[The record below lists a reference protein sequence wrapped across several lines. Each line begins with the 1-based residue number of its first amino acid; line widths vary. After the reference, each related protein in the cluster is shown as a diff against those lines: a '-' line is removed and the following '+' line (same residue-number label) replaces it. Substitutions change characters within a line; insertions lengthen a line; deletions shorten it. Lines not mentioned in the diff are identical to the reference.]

1 MPPSDGFARRQFA
14 TSFRLSPPDFV
25 RLRRYLVLSSCN
37 YKGRRFQTSQRDLA
51 LLLQFAWEPSCRD
64 LRSEDSMSW
73 RVKVHSVILAS
84 AFFVSSGARGQ
95 SRTEELGPFPT
106 ALSLERFQQ
115 IALLSP
121 GSNLGNA
128 RLLQEAQWRRAAVK
142 SACRS

>member
-1 MPPSDGFARRQFA
+1 MASRDGNLQRR
-14 TSFRLSPPDFV
+14 SVS
-25 RLRRYLVLSSCN
+25 LRRTLSACGAILSSCN

-51 LLLQFAWEPSCRD
+51 LSLQFAWEPPCRD

-84 AFFVSSGARGQ
+84 AFFVSSGACGQ

-106 ALSLERFQQ
+106 ALSLERLQQ

-121 GSNLGNA
+121 GSNLRNA
-128 RLLQEAQWRRAAVK
+128 
-142 SACRS
+142 